1 VGDGLSAR
9 GARPAPGGDRPI
21 VLATC
26 RAWPELSASDQK
38 LADALERRG
47 WRAEAAQWNGPFAPF
62 ARASAVVIRSTWD
75 YHVALDEYRA
85 WLDRLDAT
93 HTFNA
98 PALVQWNLEKTYLHD
113 LAARGVRVPP
123 SVVVDAD
130 AEAVAGALDR
140 LRLSDAVIKPT
151 VGASGV
157 AVERVAR
164 GREAETLTRLR
175 GITPSTKLLVQEF
188 VPEVTAGEIAGVF
201 LGGVFSHGLRRM
213 PTPGEFRVNSQYGG
227 RMEAI
232 TLDRP
237 TVTAMRRIVDL
248 LPQAP
253 LYARIDGVCRDEGF
267 VLMEVEVNEPGL
279 GLHLAPASGERFAE
293 ALLDRLRPA

>member
-1 VGDGLSAR
+1 
-9 GARPAPGGDRPI
+9 

-26 RAWPELSASDQK
+26 RAWPEVSASDRT

-47 WRAEAAQWNGPFAPF
+47 WRVAVAQWNGPFAPF
-62 ARASAVVIRSTWD
+62 AGASAVVIRATWD
-75 YHVALDEYRA
+75 YHHALDEYRA
-85 WLDRLDAT
+85 WLDRLDPT

-98 PALVQWNLEKTYLHD
+98 PGLVRWNLEKTYLHD

-130 AEAVAGALDR
+130 AGAIAAALDR
-140 LRLSDAVIKPT
+140 LQLTDAVIKPT

-164 GREAETLTRLR
+164 GREAEALTRLR
-175 GITPSTKLLVQEF
+175 GVTRSTKLLVQEF
-188 VPEVTAGEIAGVF
+188 VPEVTAGEVAGVF
-201 LGGVFSHGLRRM
+201 LGSVFSHGLRRV

-227 RMEAI
+227 RLEAT
-232 TLDRP
+232 TLDGS
-237 TVTAMRRIVDL
+237 TVAAMSRIVGL
-248 LPQAP
+248 LPQEA

-279 GLHLAPASGERFAE
+279 GLHLAPESGERFAV
-293 ALLDRLRPA
+293 ALLDRLRAA